1 MEVAYENNRTS
12 ELGLPKS
19 LGSSGKVIHNAT
31 DDLRSLDMGSD
42 GLIEPA
48 DNTFRIGDQTQP
60 ALNLNTQHTDEE
72 IASLVQENT
81 ELKELVEKLR
91 QDLDAAGV
99 AAGAG
104 RNSWDGSMGRGSWSS
119 DQNVS

>member
-1 MEVAYENNRTS
+1 MDEELHTLKAELLEMRGSVEVKGMRIEELEEQIAEMEVAYENNRTS

-48 DNTFRIGDQTQP
+48 DNTFRVS
-60 ALNLNTQHTDEE
+60 LNFDKAVTLEITFLSYFRLATKLNPPST
-72 IASLVQENT
+72 
-81 ELKELVEKLR
+81 
-91 QDLDAAGV
+91 
-99 AAGAG
+99 
-104 RNSWDGSMGRGSWSS
+104 
-119 DQNVS
+119 

>member
-1 MEVAYENNRTS
+1 MAYENNRTS

-48 DNTFRIGDQTQP
+48 DNTFRVS
-60 ALNLNTQHTDEE
+60 LNFDKAVTLE
-72 IASLVQENT
+72 ITFLSYFSENFIRT
-81 ELKELVEKLR
+81 YIDVL
-91 QDLDAAGV
+91 Q
-99 AAGAG
+99 
-104 RNSWDGSMGRGSWSS
+104 RN
-119 DQNVS
+119 